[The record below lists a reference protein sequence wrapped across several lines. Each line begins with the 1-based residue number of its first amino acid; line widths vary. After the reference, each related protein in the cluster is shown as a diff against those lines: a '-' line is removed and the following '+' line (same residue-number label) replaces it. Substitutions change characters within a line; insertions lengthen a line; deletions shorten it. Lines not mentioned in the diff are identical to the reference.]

1 MDKIVDDINELYK
14 KTKTLK
20 EIKIDAVNWVTYYLD
35 EQTGEKWIEEHI
47 FSEMQAGGPPQLRCL
62 FNFHGSNKAILKRV
76 TIIPL

>member
-1 MDKIVDDINELYK
+1 MDKIIDDISELYK

-47 FSEMQAGGPPQLRCL
+47 FSEMQAGGPPQLRL
-62 FNFHGSNKAILKRV
+62 LVKF
-76 TIIPL
+76 PWE